1 MIFANL
7 FAITSTPQHI
17 QDVKEMV
24 LSLLE
29 DEQLEVL
36 FIVLCMKSTEIVTIQ
51 MKASEQCFS
60 VMRFIMLYKVILTF
74 ESVCEI
80 LWCDHSNESYGTVL
94 SFGTLYYALQGGS
107 NFWVCG
113 WNLKV
118 WPVKWKILNNTFL
131 CGWNPAVALSN
142 HAAIYN
148 IDQPEYNFWV
158 SPSVETR

>member
-1 MIFANL
+1 MEYLQVMIFANL

-80 LWCDHSNESYGTVL
+80 LSCDH
-94 SFGTLYYALQGGS
+94 
-107 NFWVCG
+107 
-113 WNLKV
+113 
-118 WPVKWKILNNTFL
+118 
-131 CGWNPAVALSN
+131 
-142 HAAIYN
+142 
-148 IDQPEYNFWV
+148 
-158 SPSVETR
+158 

>member
-36 FIVLCMKSTEIVTIQ
+36 FIVLYMKLTEIVTIQ

-60 VMRFIMLYKVILTF
+60 VMLWIRFYGVIIQMKATIKHFSLVPLIVLRKVALTF
-74 ESVCEI
+74 
-80 LWCDHSNESYGTVL
+80 
-94 SFGTLYYALQGGS
+94 FQ
-107 NFWVCG
+107 VCG
-113 WNLKV
+113 
-118 WPVKWKILNNTFL
+118 
-131 CGWNPAVALSN
+131 
-142 HAAIYN
+142 
-148 IDQPEYNFWV
+148 
-158 SPSVETR
+158 

>member
-36 FIVLCMKSTEIVTIQ
+36 CIVLYMKLTEIVTIQ

-60 VMRFIMLYKVILTF
+60 VMLFIMLYKVVLTVEFMDKILR
-74 ESVCEI
+74 
-80 LWCDHSNESYGTVL
+80 CDHSNESYYK
-94 SFGTLYYALQGGS
+94 TLFSCAAHCAAKGGS
-107 NFWVCG
+107 NVLLSLWMIIIIIIIIIVIIIIGARARRVLERMQKSVISNTLNIARTF
-113 WNLKV
+113 
-118 WPVKWKILNNTFL
+118 KINT
-131 CGWNPAVALSN
+131 
-142 HAAIYN
+142 
-148 IDQPEYNFWV
+148 
-158 SPSVETR
+158 

>member
-1 MIFANL
+1 MEYLQVMILANL

-80 LWCDHSNESYGTVL
+80 L
-94 SFGTLYYALQGGS
+94 
-107 NFWVCG
+107 
-113 WNLKV
+113 
-118 WPVKWKILNNTFL
+118 
-131 CGWNPAVALSN
+131 
-142 HAAIYN
+142 
-148 IDQPEYNFWV
+148 
-158 SPSVETR
+158 

>member
-36 FIVLCMKSTEIVTIQ
+36 FIVLYMKLTEIVTK

-60 VMRFIMLYKVILTF
+60 VMLFIMLYKVVLTVEFMDKILR
-74 ESVCEI
+74 
-80 LWCDHSNESYGTVL
+80 CDHSNESYYKTLSLVPLIVL
-94 SFGTLYYALQGGS
+94 R
-107 NFWVCG
+107 
-113 WNLKV
+113 K
-118 WPVKWKILNNTFL
+118 
-131 CGWNPAVALSN
+131 VALT
-142 HAAIYN
+142 
-148 IDQPEYNFWV
+148 FF
-158 SPSVETR
+158 